1 MFVNETKL
9 KGFCPCVYQSIKKN
23 NNYNNNRIDRSNI
36 TAYSKIVNN
45 LIFAIDISI
54 AQTNK

>member
-9 KGFCPCVYQSIKKN
+9 EGFCPCVYQSIKKKIIIIII
-23 NNYNNNRIDRSNI
+23 RIDRSNI